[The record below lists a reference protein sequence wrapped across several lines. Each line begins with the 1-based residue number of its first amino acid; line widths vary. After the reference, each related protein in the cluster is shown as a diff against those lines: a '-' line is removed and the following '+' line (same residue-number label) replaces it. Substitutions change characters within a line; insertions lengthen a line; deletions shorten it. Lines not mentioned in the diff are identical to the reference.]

1 MMCCASR
8 RLLRAWDTPEVE
20 LSLKYL
26 VAVRALC
33 EFTAKHGDLDLRF
46 TPSPSAQEGMAGHA
60 LVASRR
66 PEGYEAEVSLAGDY
80 KTLRVRGRADGYDPV
95 NNLLEEVKTYRGDL
109 HNIAENR
116 RDLHWAQA
124 KIYGWLLCQERKL
137 GEINLAIVYFDMASL
152 QETPLSEHFTAAV
165 LKDYFQA
172 QCERFLLWAEQEMAH
187 RLARDAALAAL
198 AFPHTSFRP
207 GQRELAEAV
216 YKTAAAG
223 QCLMAQATTGI
234 GKTIGTVFPLLKA
247 MPGQRL
253 DKLFFLAAKT
263 PGRKLALDALTL
275 LKGSAQTPAKHA
287 EQPLQP
293 PPQRPSPLPLRVL
306 ELVARDKSC
315 EHPGKACHGESC
327 PLAQG
332 FYDRLP
338 QARQSAVQRLGAAPG
353 SGFDADLSAGQA
365 AVLDKAALREVAL
378 THHVCPYYLSQEMV
392 RWSDVVVGDYN
403 YFFDTSAL
411 LYSMTTSYQWRAGVL
426 VDEAHNLLERGRSMY
441 TATLEQARLRAL
453 HASAPKAVKNA
464 LERLNRA
471 MNDVH
476 HTQLAPWQV
485 SEELPVAFLKVL
497 QQTTT
502 ALTDFL
508 VANPTRVDA
517 DVQAFYFE
525 ALHFSRMADAFG
537 AHSMFDITLTDVL
550 ESTHDASGSL
560 ALHIEPGSGHGCAT
574 LSLRNVVPAP
584 FLAPRLAAAHSV
596 TLFSA
601 TLSPQNFYR
610 QMLGLPPAT
619 RWIDV
624 PSPFAPEQL
633 RVAAVTNLSTRYQ
646 HRAQSLA
653 PMARLMAQQYQSA
666 PGNYLVFLSSYDY
679 LQKLCALFRQCC
691 PHIPC
696 WEQTRQMDEAGRAQF
711 LARFTP
717 TSQGIGFAVLG
728 GAFAEGVDLPGKRL
742 VGAFIATLG
751 LPQVNPV
758 NEEMKK
764 RVAAYFSDDASPSDK
779 PGPSLRDSASG
790 YNYTYLYPGLQKV
803 VQAAGRVIR
812 TQQDKG
818 VIYLMDDRFTR
829 PEVLALLPAWWTV
842 GRLHARPEPAVPDTA

>member
-1 MMCCASR
+1 MASR
-8 RLLRAWDTPEVE
+8 R
-20 LSLKYL
+20 
-26 VAVRALC
+26 
-33 EFTAKHGDLDLRF
+33 G
-46 TPSPSAQEGMAGHA
+46 
-60 LVASRR
+60 
-66 PEGYEAEVSLAGDY
+66 EGYQAEVSLEGDY
-80 KTLRVRGRADGYDPV
+80 KTLCVRGRADGYDPA

-109 HNIAENR
+109 HNIPDNR
-116 RDLHWAQA
+116 RNLHWAQV
-124 KIYGWLLCQERKL
+124 KIYGWLLCQERGL
-137 GEINLAIVYFDMASL
+137 SEINLAIVYFDIASL
-152 QETPLSEHFTAAV
+152 QETPLTEYFTAAS
-165 LKDYFQA
+165 LKDYFET
-172 QCERFLLWAEQEMAH
+172 QCERFLVWADQELAH
-187 RLARDAALAAL
+187 RLARDAALDAL
-198 AFPHTSFRP
+198 AFPHASFRP

-223 QCLMAQATTGI
+223 ACLMAQATTGI

-247 MPGQRL
+247 MPRQRM

-263 PGRKLALDALTL
+263 PGRKLALDALAL
-275 LKGSAQTPAKHA
+275 LKDSVQDSAKSAS
-287 EQPLQP
+287 
-293 PPQRPSPLPLRVL
+293 SPLHFPLRVL

-315 EHPGKACHGESC
+315 EHPDKACHGDSC
-327 PLAQG
+327 PLAKG

-338 QARQSAVQRLGAAPG
+338 QARQSAVRLSSPGPGAGNPD
-353 SGFDADLSAGQA
+353 S
-365 AVLDKAALREVAL
+365 LDKATLREVAL

-411 LYSMTTSYQWRAGVL
+411 LYSMTTSYQWRVGVL
-426 VDEAHNLLERGRSMY
+426 VDEAHNLLERARSMY
-441 TATLEQARLRAL
+441 TATLEQAPLRAL
-453 HASAPKAVKNA
+453 HASAPKAIKNA

-476 HTQLAPWQV
+476 QTQLLPWQV
-485 SEELPVAFLKVL
+485 VAELPVAFLKAL
-497 QQTTT
+497 QQTITT
-502 ALTDFL
+502 ITDFL

-517 DVQAFYFE
+517 ELQAFYFE

-537 AHSMFDITLTDVL
+537 AHSMFDVTLNDDPQAL
-550 ESTHDASGSL
+550 HSASGSL
-560 ALHIEPGSGHGCAT
+560 LLNDSQNSGHGCAT
-574 LSLRNVVPAP
+574 LTLRNVVPAP

-601 TLSPQNFYR
+601 TLSPQDFYR
-610 QMLGLPPAT
+610 KTLGLPPGT

-624 PSPFAPEQL
+624 PSPFVPEQL
-633 RVAAVTNLSTRYQ
+633 QVAAVTNVSTRYQ

-653 PMARLMAQQYQSA
+653 PMARLMAQQYA
-666 PGNYLVFLSSYDY
+666 RTPGNYLVFLSSYDY
-679 LQKLCALFRQCC
+679 LQKLRALFSQRH
-691 PHIPC
+691 PHITC
-696 WEQTRQMDEAGRAQF
+696 WEQTRQMDEAGRTQF

-764 RVAAYFSDDASPSDK
+764 RMAAYFDNDASPSSK
-779 PGPSLRDSASG
+779 PGQSAKDSASG

-842 GRLHARPEPAVPDTA
+842 RHLYAKPEQAAPHAA

>member
-1 MMCCASR
+1 MSEIEIGIEQLSDCQI
-8 RLLRAWDTPEVE
+8 E

-46 TPSPSAQEGMAGHA
+46 LPSPSAQEGIAGHA
-60 LVASRR
+60 LVAARR
-66 PEGYEAEVSLAGDY
+66 SEGYQAEVSLEGDY

-95 NNLLEEVKTYRGDL
+95 NNLLEEVKTYRGEL

-137 GEINLAIVYFDMASL
+137 SEINLAIVYFDIASL

-165 LKDYFQA
+165 LKDYFQT
-172 QCERFLLWAEQEMAH
+172 QCERFLVWADQELAH

-198 AFPHTSFRP
+198 AFPHASFRP

-263 PGRKLALDALTL
+263 PGRKLALDALVL
-275 LKGSAQTPAKHA
+275 LKSSAQGLAKQLK
-287 EQPLQP
+287 QPKQL
-293 PPQRPSPLPLRVL
+293 PSPLPLPLPLPLRVL

-327 PLAQG
+327 PLAKG

-338 QARQSAVQRLGAAPG
+338 QARQSAVLRMSAAPG
-353 SGFDADLSAGQA
+353 SGFSAEEA
-365 AVLDKAALREVAL
+365 AVLDKAALREVAS

-426 VDEAHNLLERGRSMY
+426 VDEAHNLLERARSMY

-471 MNDVH
+471 VNDVH
-476 HTQLAPWQV
+476 QTQLLPWQV

-497 QQTTT
+497 QQTTM
-502 ALTDFL
+502 ALTDFF

-517 DVQAFYFE
+517 DLQAFYFE

-537 AHSMFDITLTDVL
+537 AHSMFDITLTDAL
-550 ESTHDASGSL
+550 ESTHDAAGSL
-560 ALHIEPGSGHGCAT
+560 ALHPEPGSGHGCAT

-679 LQKLCALFRQCC
+679 LQKLCALFKQCY
-691 PHIPC
+691 PHITC

-728 GAFAEGVDLPGKRL
+728 GVFAEGVDLPGKRL

-758 NEEMKK
+758 NEEVKK
-764 RVAAYFSDDASPSDK
+764 RVAAYFGDDASPPGK
-779 PGPSLRDSASG
+779 PGPSATDSASG

-842 GRLHARPEPAVPDTA
+842 GRLYVKPEQTAPNTA

>member
-1 MMCCASR
+1 M
-8 RLLRAWDTPEVE
+8 
-20 LSLKYL
+20 KYV

-46 TPSPSAQEGMAGHA
+46 TPSPSAQDGIAGHA

-66 PEGYEAEVSLAGDY
+66 AEGYQAEVSLEGTY
-80 KTLRVRGRADGYDPV
+80 KTLRVRGRADGYDPA

-109 HNIAENR
+109 HSIADNR
-116 RDLHWAQA
+116 RELHWAQA
-124 KIYGWLLCQERKL
+124 KIYGWLLCQDRGL
-137 GEINLAIVYFDMASL
+137 SEINLAIVYFDIASL
-152 QETPLSEHFTAAV
+152 QETPLTGHFTATS
-165 LKDYFQA
+165 LKDYFQT
-172 QCERFLLWAEQEMAH
+172 QCERFLDWADQELAH
-187 RLARDAALAAL
+187 RLARDAALDAL

-223 QCLMAQATTGI
+223 TCLMAQATTGI

-247 MPGQRL
+247 MPRQRL

-263 PGRKLALDALTL
+263 PGRKLALDALAL
-275 LKGSAQTPAKHA
+275 LRHSVQDSAKSAS
-287 EQPLQP
+287 
-293 PPQRPSPLPLRVL
+293 SPLHFPLRVL

-315 EHPGKACHGESC
+315 EHPDKACHGDSC
-327 PLAQG
+327 PLAKG

-338 QARQSAVQRLGAAPG
+338 QARQSAVRLSVPGPGAGNPD
-353 SGFDADLSAGQA
+353 S
-365 AVLDKAALREVAL
+365 LDKAALREVAL

-411 LYSMTTSYQWRAGVL
+411 LYGMTATHQWRVGVL
-426 VDEAHNLLERGRSMY
+426 VDEAHNLLERARSMY
-441 TATLEQARLRAL
+441 TATLAQAPLRAL

-471 MNDVH
+471 MNEVH
-476 HTQLAPWQV
+476 QTQLAPWQV
-485 SEELPVAFLKVL
+485 VAELPVAFLKAL
-497 QQTTT
+497 QQTITT
-502 ALTDFL
+502 ITDFL

-517 DVQAFYFE
+517 ELQAFYFE

-537 AHSMFDITLTDVL
+537 AHSMFDITL
-550 ESTHDASGSL
+550 HDDPEALRSASGNL
-560 ALHIEPGSGHGCAT
+560 PLNGSQSGGHGCAT
-574 LSLRNVVPAP
+574 LTLRNVVPAP

-610 QMLGLPPAT
+610 ETLGLPPGT

-633 RVAAVTNLSTRYQ
+633 RVAAVTNVSTRYQ

-653 PMARLMAQQYQSA
+653 PMASLMAQQYERA

-679 LQKLCALFRQCC
+679 LQKLRALFGQRY
-691 PHIPC
+691 PHITC
-696 WEQTRQMDEAGRAQF
+696 WEQTRQMDEAGRARF

-717 TSQGIGFAVLG
+717 TSRGIGFAVLG

-764 RVAAYFSDDASPSDK
+764 RMAAYLDTEAGPTG
-779 PGPSLRDSASG
+779 PGPDSG

-812 TQQDKG
+812 TQQDQG

-829 PEVLALLPAWWTV
+829 PEVLALLPSWWTV
-842 GRLHARPEPAVPDTA
+842 ERLHARPDQAGRHAP